1 MISRKPYSGPR
12 ALVFGI
18 DVGTTFSGLSYSIL
32 EPGQTPVIRPITRFP
47 GQQDVGGDSKV
58 PTSIFYDREG
68 IIRAE
73 GAETMRPQCRDEAQ
87 DEGWELA
94 QWFKLHMRP
103 AADDFVLP
111 PLPHRK
117 GATSVFA
124 DFLRYLFDCAKIYIE
139 ETLGRDVWVSLQHN
153 TRFVLA
159 HPNGWEGKQQSQMR
173 DAAVVAGLIP
183 NSDAGHERLSFVTE
197 GEASLHFCIQNG
209 LATQAIDSGKGVVVV
224 DAGGGTID
232 LSTYRVVKK
241 PNGGK
246 EYEEIAAPQCLFH
259 GSIYVTEHARRY
271 LKAHLANSKFAE
283 DVDAITAAFDASAKL
298 TFRGDELSVQF
309 GRRTDNDTRL
319 NIRYGQLKIP
329 GHVAKNFFEP
339 SISAVAQ
346 AVMDQCI
353 SACDVTGISAVF
365 LVGGFAASDWLFSEL
380 KSRLN
385 QLMKPLKMSVDLTRP
400 DAHLNKAVA
409 DGAVSFYIDHHVSVR
424 VARFTYG
431 VQISEPYDQKKTE
444 HITRYKSS
452 FLGSDGQFLIP
463 YKFDPILRKDIQV
476 CEKTEF
482 RSAYERQS
490 NNRGDL
496 DHFSTA
502 LWTYRGLGDPR
513 WMDIDPEH
521 YRLACKIE
529 ADTSRL
535 PKYPRQAGKRTYFE
549 FTFEVV
555 LSFGL
560 TELKAEIAWMESGI
574 ERRGP
579 AQIVY

>member
-87 DEGWELA
+87 DKGWELA
-94 QWFKLHMRP
+94 QW
-103 AADDFVLP
+103 
-111 PLPHRK
+111 
-117 GATSVFA
+117 
-124 DFLRYLFDCAKIYIE
+124 Y
-139 ETLGRDVWVSLQHN
+139 VWVSLQHN

-183 NSDAGHERLSFVTE
+183 NSDAGHERLRFVTE
-197 GEASLHFCIQNG
+197 GEASLHFCIRNG

-241 PNGGK
+241 PNGVK

-283 DVDAITAAFDASAKL
+283 DVDAITAAFDTSAKL

-339 SISAVAQ
+339 SVSAVAQ
-346 AVMDQCI
+346 AIMDQCI
-353 SACDVTGISAVF
+353 SACDVTSVSAVF

-444 HITRYKSS
+444 HTTRYKSS
-452 FLGSDGQFLIP
+452 FLGSDGQFLVP
-463 YKFDPILRKDIQV
+463 CKFDPILRKDIQV

-482 RSAYERQS
+482 RSAYDRQS

-496 DHFSTA
+496 DHFSTE
-502 LWTYRGLGDPR
+502 LWTYRGRGDPR

-560 TELKAEIAWMESGI
+560 TELKAEIAWMENVCFLTLPWFAFNNRVHRVSKEEDRHKLYI
-574 ERRGP
+574 EM
-579 AQIVY
+579 QVM

>member
-18 DVGTTFSGLSYSIL
+18 DVGTTFSGLSYSIWNL
-32 EPGQTPVIRPITRFP
+32 GKPPSLGRLPVFP
-47 GQQDVGGDSKV
+47 ANR
-58 PTSIFYDREG
+58 TSVG

-124 DFLRYLFDCAKIYIE
+124 DFLRYLLDCAKIYIE

-159 HPNGWEGKQQSQMR
+159 HIPMGGRESSRVQMR

-183 NSDAGHERLSFVTE
+183 NSDAGHERLSF
-197 GEASLHFCIQNG
+197 
-209 LATQAIDSGKGVVVV
+209 AIDSGKGVVVV

-246 EYEEIAAPQCLFH
+246 EYEEIAVPQCLFH

-283 DVDAITAAFDASAKL
+283 DVDAITAAFDTSAKL
-298 TFRGDELSVQF
+298 TFRGEEVSVQF
-309 GRRTDNDTRL
+309 GRRTDNYTRL

-329 GHVAKNFFEP
+329 GHVAKHFFEP

-353 SACDVTGISAVF
+353 SAYDVTSVSVSTSLVHTRYSCVHSLESVF

-431 VQISEPYDQKKTE
+431 VQISEPYDQKRTE
-444 HITRYKSS
+444 HTTRYKSS
-452 FLGSDGQFLIP
+452 FLGSDGQFLVP
-463 YKFDPILRKDIQV
+463 CKFDPILRKDIQV

-482 RSAYERQS
+482 RSAYDRQS

-496 DHFSTA
+496 DHFSTE
-502 LWTYRGLGDPR
+502 LWTYRGRGDPR

-535 PKYPRQAGKRTYFE
+535 PKYPRQVGKRTYFE

-560 TELKAEIAWMESGI
+560 TELKAEIAWMENGI